1 MLRRLAGA
9 LRTGWTILGITLL
22 LALALEGAY
31 RLQGAI
37 RRALSPA
44 ARGLPHPNASEP
56 WWPAWDAAAG
66 AVNGPSRFDPYR
78 SWWALPFTSR
88 WVHVDDR
95 GERVTLPPLRQP
107 PLRRILFLGGSVM
120 WGYTVPD
127 SLTIPSLVRAGLLAR
142 GDSLVELRNLAQPSY
157 NATQGLITLMLELRG
172 GYRPDLVISLD
183 GNNDVLA
190 TVTEGH
196 AGAAFGEGDLAR
208 RSAVGSR
215 GFGAS
220 VAGLGRY
227 SALLARLG
235 RARHPTSTVTA
246 TRDGAVRC
254 DSTAAAYT
262 ALEAM
267 AEALGVRY
275 GFQVLY
281 LWQPHPATSVKPKS
295 PWEQAIQAEPGFP
308 ALMQACTS
316 EVEGAMRARGT
327 LSFRSLTPI
336 FDRDTVTV
344 FLDGYGHLTPA
355 AHRQVAD
362 SLLAWIPA
370 P

>member
-9 LRTGWTILGITLL
+9 LRTGWTFLGITLL
-22 LALALEGAY
+22 FALGLEGAY
-31 RLQGAI
+31 RLQGAA
-37 RRALSPA
+37 RSAVSPS
-44 ARGLPHPNASEP
+44 ARGLPHPNAAEP

-78 SWWALPFTSR
+78 SWWALPFKSR

-95 GERVTLPPLRQP
+95 GERVTLPPLRRAP
-107 PLRRILFLGGSVM
+107 VRRILFLGGSVM

-142 GDSLVELRNLAQPSY
+142 GDSLTELRNLAQPSY
-157 NATQGLITLMLELRG
+157 NATQGLITLMLELRA

-190 TVTEGH
+190 TITEGH
-196 AGAAFGEGDLAR
+196 AGAAFGERDLAR

-215 GFGAS
+215 GFWAS
-220 VAGLGRY
+220 LLGLTRY
-227 SALLARLG
+227 SALLARL
-235 RARHPTSTVTA
+235 ARSLHPTSAVTA
-246 TRDGAVRC
+246 AADRSVRC
-254 DSTAAAYT
+254 DSTLAAYT
-262 ALEAM
+262 AVEAM
-267 AEALGVRY
+267 AEGLAARY

-281 LWQPHPATSVKPKS
+281 LWQPHPATSVKPKT
-295 PWEQAIQAEPGFP
+295 PWEQAIRAEQGFP
-308 ALMQACTS
+308 ALMQACTA

-327 LSFRSLTPI
+327 ASFKSLAPM

-362 SLLAWIPA
+362 SLLAWIPSQ
-370 P
+370 